1 MADTISILQQS
12 VWTQMQTQFTMYQ
25 TGAVLLFFVIIGFII
40 LFREAFPFVWA
51 RFVTHNVVVGL
62 KDKNNVISI
71 NGHFSK
77 KDGKYYYR
85 KQPLD
90 FVKVYPGNFF
100 FAGHHYDVLDV
111 ELDVINSP
119 GYKKACD
126 KLKASGYKDMDA
138 LERAILFSQ
147 MNKDDERIKEMITR
161 EGFKNYEDASKKI
174 NPLGLGIH
182 SDIMPMFFI
191 AAPLS
196 SLVGYGSE
204 VPPEDI
210 AGEVDDTYE
219 ANKPSKAAM
228 KKIMAILP
236 YAVGMIAFAIIIAL
250 VYKMFIAA

>member
-1 MADTISILQQS
+1 MADTISILQQAE
-12 VWTQMQTQFTMYQ
+12 WAQMQTQFTLYQ
-25 TGAVLLFFVIIGFII
+25 TGAVLMFFAIIGFVI
-40 LFREAFPFVWA
+40 LFREAFPFIWA
-51 RFVTHNVVVGL
+51 RFVTHNIVVGL

-77 KDGKYYYR
+77 KDGKFYYN

-100 FAGHHYDVLDV
+100 FAGHHYDVLD
-111 ELDVINSP
+111 LDLEVINSP

-126 KLKASGYKDMDA
+126 KLIAAGYRNMDA
-138 LERAILFSQ
+138 LEKAILFSQ
-147 MNKDDERIKEMITR
+147 MPKDDERVKEMITR
-161 EGFKNYEDASKKI
+161 EGYKSYEDAAKKI

-191 AAPLS
+191 ATPLS

-228 KKIMAILP
+228 KKIMTILP
-236 YAVGMIAFAIIIAL
+236 YAVGMIALAIIIAV
-250 VYKMFIAA
+250 VYKMFIVA